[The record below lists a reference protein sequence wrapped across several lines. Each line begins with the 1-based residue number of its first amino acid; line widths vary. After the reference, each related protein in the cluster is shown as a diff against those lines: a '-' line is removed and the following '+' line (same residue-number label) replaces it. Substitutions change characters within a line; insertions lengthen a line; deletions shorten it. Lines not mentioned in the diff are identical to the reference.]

1 MNEFFLANSENLI
14 SLKLTPSPQ
23 IWDAN
28 KAESLLMF
36 YMITSRL
43 SGYAIGKSRTLV
55 LGTRYPF
62 QIFQEVWNFDAVHS
76 IQDQSDFPTRIG
88 RRSTEATCCWFLLS
102 VVISLYIF
110 ISLFIE
116 SSLYIEKDTDINVTV
131 YKCTFVAFAV
141 FFFFQKLLQM
151 LSKDL
156 FQIAVNNYADAFI
169 FMS

>member
-1 MNEFFLANSENLI
+1 MNEFFLANSESLI
-14 SLKLTPSPQ
+14 SLKLKPSPQ

-43 SGYAIGKSRTLV
+43 SGYATGKSRTLV
-55 LGTRYPF
+55 LGTRYPS

-76 IQDQSDFPTRIG
+76 IQDRSDFPTRVG

-110 ISLFIE
+110 ISLFIDRVLTIYRE
-116 SSLYIEKDTDINVTV
+116 RYR
-131 YKCTFVAFAV
+131 YKCHCLQMHVCGFCSL
-141 FFFFQKLLQM
+141 FFFFFWKAIANVEQRLISNC
-151 LSKDL
+151 SK
-156 FQIAVNNYADAFI
+156 
-169 FMS
+169 